1 MVTKIETPG
10 ELLQHLETNEYSMRL
25 SIFDIATLKGVV
37 DQAIQELGPL
47 ADTVVGSNEA
57 SEVMIQGFWDH
68 LYLLSGRLQEALN
81 SFEPFDASAL
91 NES

>member
-1 MVTKIETPG
+1 MAKQILTAAQLV
-10 ELLQHLETNEYSMRL
+10 QHLETSEYKMRL

-37 DQAIQELGPL
+37 DQAIQELGPS
-47 ADTVVGSNEA
+47 ADTVVGANEA
-57 SEVMIQGFWDH
+57 SEAMIQGFWDH